1 MKLDS
6 TWGGGPEIV
15 ALSNCLKLPIHVYE
29 LCWIDKVDK
38 RLSGKDIG
46 HGKWGVRRMACFGSP
61 KFDDKGCLNILS
73 CDCRFPDIRGK
84 KNIKSGNHFMAM
96 FPSDGVGKEQAA
108 GGNMKREKAGKRA
121 GQGVEMGQGGST
133 GRLSARGGACGDG
146 LSETLGK
153 FARET

>member
-1 MKLDS
+1 MFSSQLYLQGRTRLPADALVESAAAQYNITSEEYLESMKLDS

-15 ALSNCLKLPIHVYE
+15 ALSNCLRLPIHVYE
-29 LCWIDKVDK
+29 LCWIDKADK
-38 RLSGKDIG
+38 RLSGKEIG

-96 FPSDGVGKEQAA
+96 FPSSKDGEMKKE
-108 GGNMKREKAGKRA
+108 KEK
-121 GQGVEMGQGGST
+121 
-133 GRLSARGGACGDG
+133 
-146 LSETLGK
+146 
-153 FARET
+153 